1 MSSKFEQWMDGETD
15 DLLLH
20 MTDTAEVPDSGRADR
35 KKRLDELIISDE
47 SEREYRE
54 AQKQAERI
62 NKDIAAQKK
71 YSASGA

>member
-35 KKRLDELIISDE
+35 RWMNPPADRGLS
-47 SEREYRE
+47 
-54 AQKQAERI
+54 QK
-62 NKDIAAQKK
+62 
-71 YSASGA
+71 SGLPSTVFIPLWP